1 MLSSS
6 QDNLKVG
13 SAEKRH
19 FKTSFR
25 RQTSFSK
32 QTLNSDNKKSH
43 LGQKNSTKTFFFA
56 GLTSKSNNLFLCCR
70 SSHFL
75 FLLPKTRTGG
85 LELQAAELTT
95 ELFLASERNNPW
107 PASASAAASV
117 VEEEVKIFLPENRAL
132 AFLHSLKYC
141 TVKSSKPI

>member
-1 MLSSS
+1 MLNSS
-6 QDNLKVG
+6 QGNLKVG

-43 LGQKNSTKTFFFA
+43 LGQKNSTKTFFCRSHLKIKQPF
-56 GLTSKSNNLFLCCR
+56 FCRR

-107 PASASAAASV
+107 PASASASAAASV
-117 VEEEVKIFLPENRAL
+117 MEEEVKIVLPENRAL

-141 TVKSSKPI
+141 TVKKFKA

>member
-1 MLSSS
+1 MLNSS
-6 QDNLKVG
+6 QGNLKVG

-43 LGQKNSTKTFFFA
+43 LGQKNSTKTFFCRSHLKIKQPF
-56 GLTSKSNNLFLCCR
+56 FCRR

-117 VEEEVKIFLPENRAL
+117 VEEEVKIVLPENRAL

-141 TVKSSKPI
+141 TVKKFKA